1 VHPATEIHYDSIWLA
16 DWTAI
21 KVDEQPLEAT
31 SNSPGVCNAGGSQQG
46 CYDTDEKLINGYHK
60 LLSDLS
66 GANVPSEFSEA
77 NSTIHKGVEEMIQGL
92 ADRDDLIASQSE
104 NGTFTQSNHELAL
117 GEHTIER
124 AQTEFKGVHIPRNP
138 PT

>member
-1 VHPATEIHYDSIWLA
+1 
-16 DWTAI
+16 
-21 KVDEQPLEAT
+21 
-31 SNSPGVCNAGGSQQG
+31 
-46 CYDTDEKLINGYHK
+46 
-60 LLSDLS
+60 
-66 GANVPSEFSEA
+66 
-77 NSTIHKGVEEMIQGL
+77 MIQGL